1 MGRTRFSTF
10 EPTRVSVL
18 LSISRGLTPH
28 AATNDTFSRFWRAT
42 GPAGRS
48 GWAVAYFRAIH
59 SVVSLSRMKWTTELG
74 KPNEQNSRKHWV
86 EIEVLRCSRIR
97 ENSGSRS
104 ACVRILTN
112 PATTQLKASG
122 GCQSPDVA
130 VKTPRIRARTYPV
143 RQSDFLSP
151 RSTEPRS
158 EGA

>member
-10 EPTRVSVL
+10 EPTQVSVL

-74 KPNEQNSRKHWV
+74 QPNEQNSWKYWV
-86 EIEVLRCSRIR
+86 EIEVLRCSWIR

-122 GCQSPDVA
+122 GCQSPDVGA
-130 VKTPRIRARTYPV
+130 NDREIRALTYPA
-143 RQSDFLSP
+143 RQSNP
-151 RSTEPRS
+151 
-158 EGA
+158 